1 MTQKRA
7 LLVIVVIWLYSI
19 LQALFVFM
27 GWREKGEPD
36 NKDNCM
42 LPYTKEYNILR
53 SFFLDLPQCCQ
64 KQSID
69 QTRWLSPPSG
79 NLLKKKKGCIS
90 RMSKLL
96 RRLPPSCWRFSSVG
110 SLTVIS
116 SSSKPFQGKSRFLA
130 KFTCRCCGWA
140 TLIQRLIPFCTPSA
154 TIVLSSSISHNTKA
168 RESSKQYKA

>member
-1 MTQKRA
+1 MRAQGFVMRTQ
-7 LLVIVVIWLYSI
+7 
-19 LQALFVFM
+19 
-27 GWREKGEPD
+27 
-36 NKDNCM
+36 
-42 LPYTKEYNILR
+42 
-53 SFFLDLPQCCQ
+53 LPQEGVRANQLATKGVSFAYKCCQ
-64 KQSID
+64 KQSIY

-96 RRLPPSCWRFSSVG
+96 RQPPPSCWRFSSVG

-116 SSSKPFQGKSRFLA
+116 SSSKPFWGKSRFLA

-168 RESSKQYKA
+168 